1 MAVETTNTTP
11 VTAPADP
18 LVGQQTGIESSLSSW
33 AGPYVT
39 DMLGK
44 GAALSDMP
52 YQAYTGPLTAGA
64 NPLQTG
70 AATGIAGITPTATA
84 GMGTY
89 SPTSF
94 TDQGIAAQFMSPY
107 ISGALQPQLDEA
119 RRQAEITRM
128 NNASRLTQAGA
139 FGGSRQAIMDA
150 EGYRNLG
157 QLQSSLVGQGYQN
170 AYGNAQNQY
179 NVEEDRKMGAQDTAN
194 RFGLNALNTQMDYGN
209 QLRDIESEGVTAD
222 YNQFQEERD
231 YPYKQ
236 VQYLQSLLQGM
247 PLSTQSYSYQ
257 QPSALSEGMST
268 AGGMM
273 TFLDQLFGK

>member
-1 MAVETTNTTP
+1 MTEP
-11 VTAPADP
+11 VVPPADP

-64 NPLQTG
+64 NSLQTA
-70 AATGIAGITPTATA
+70 AATGIASVTPGATA

-89 SPTSF
+89 DPRSF
-94 TDQGIAAQFMSPY
+94 TDQGIASAYMSPY
-107 ISGALQPQLDEA
+107 IQGALEPQLEEA
-119 RRQAEITRM
+119 RRQAEITRV
-128 NNASRLTQAGA
+128 NNASRLTQAGS
-139 FGGSRQAIMDA
+139 FGGSRQAIMES

-157 QLQSSLVGQGYQN
+157 QLQSDITGQGYEK
-170 AYGNAQNQY
+170 AFTNAQGQFNT
-179 NVEEDRKMGAQDTAN
+179 EEDRRMGAQDNAN
-194 RFGLNALNTQMDYGN
+194 KFGLNALDAQMDYGS

-222 YNQFQEERD
+222 YNQFKEERD

-236 VQYLQSLLQGM
+236 VQFLQSLLQGM
-247 PLSTQSYSYQ
+247 PLSTQNYSYQ
-257 QPSALSEGMST
+257 QPSAISEGMSS

-273 TFLDQLFGK
+273 EFLDQLFGN